1 LFENHFELAQ
11 TVIDTTMASI
21 TTEEAPKINLELH
34 DATEDDFDFFMEP
47 LFAMMGRAVFVAALW
62 PDNQTE
68 LGRHRAKERWL
79 KEM

>member
-1 LFENHFELAQ
+1 LFKKLIELDH
-11 TVIDTTMASI
+11 TILDTTMAL
-21 TTEEAPKINLELH
+21 TTEEEPPKINLELH

-68 LGRHRAKERWL
+68 LGRQRAKERWL

>member
-1 LFENHFELAQ
+1 MFKKLIELDH
-11 TVIDTTMASI
+11 TILDTTMAL
-21 TTEEAPKINLELH
+21 TTEEESPKINLELQ

-68 LGRHRAKERWL
+68 LGRQRAKERWL